1 MAVIPRL
8 IARYAVL
15 LYVFCAAGTLLY
27 LRAALLARRKR
38 GLALFAMERDAA
50 TTQSLRSWSMV
61 GACLLLA
68 LGVYSVRTYV
78 APNLPPEQ
86 AENTPVAGLLFTPTA
101 LPTLPPVP
109 SSTTS
114 PTATSGLVPT
124 VAPIVTPPPR
134 VPDTPAPT
142 TTPEGSGGPIEA
154 ACSSAGTQIIAPKN
168 GDRVSGV
175 IEVLGTANLP
185 EFSFYKFEIQWPN
198 TEAWVT
204 VQSFEAPVIGGLLGT
219 WDTTPLTGQ
228 PGTYRFRLVVVDKT
242 GNYPEPC
249 VISVVLE

>member
-8 IARYAVL
+8 IARYAIL

-27 LRAALLARRKR
+27 LRAALNARRKR

-61 GACLLLA
+61 AVCLLLA
-68 LGVYSVRTYV
+68 IGVYSVRTYV

-86 AENTPVAGLLFTPTA
+86 KENTPVAGLLFTPTA
-101 LPTLPPVP
+101 LPTLSPTPA
-109 SSTTS
+109 STAS
-114 PTATSGLVPT
+114 PTATSGPVPT

-134 VPDTPAPT
+134 VPDTPVPT

-154 ACSSAGTQIIAPKN
+154 ACSSAGTQIISPKN

-198 TEAWVT
+198 TEQWVT
-204 VQSFEAPVIGGLLGT
+204 VQSFEAPVVGGLLGT

-249 VISVVLE
+249 VISVVIE